1 MATSAKAYVSV
12 AKRFVSLRIL
22 STGQCGCPTGVIPVR
37 AASKNREVA
46 EIFGMREMEAETGQ
60 EARITIAAEIFD
72 VNNPG
77 IHMKPP
83 SSGTR

>member
-1 MATSAKAYVSV
+1 M
-12 AKRFVSLRIL
+12 
-22 STGQCGCPTGVIPVR
+22 P
-37 AASKNREVA
+37 
-46 EIFGMREMEAETGQ
+46 EMEAETGQ
-60 EARITIAAEIFD
+60 QARITIAAEIFD